1 MFVTLRCE
9 FYCLCMAYRL
19 LIEEIESM
27 KGVWNFYGALCLRGL
42 GAINCWN
49 KYNFIGDI
57 MEALGLTHKD
67 LAKALGVS
75 ETTIKSYRRKFPACI
90 TVASKGKP
98 IRFAP
103 EAETVCRRIQAL
115 FALGM
120 AVEDV
125 RTRLAEEFAWIEPEC
140 PCEAQVY
147 DAVAATSPAAQS
159 EHKKA
164 LLSEAALLKE
174 ALQHAGA
181 TPHLDPVPTQKAIT
195 PQVEPIQSSAQSSA
209 HSPAQSKEP
218 SEQASTKADAPR
230 TTPYTVLPPEVRTA
244 ISDMARSVVELTLQ
258 QKKLMKHVQSLEERL
273 EKALSGDGAVAP
285 QHSAPQ
291 GLCPQTPI
299 HEQIAAP
306 SAVSLDSTGPEATS
320 EATPALSPEIA
331 PETAPTAGPAN
342 EAIEAP
348 SSEPKQSRNPL
359 LKIFG
364 LERHG

>member
-1 MFVTLRCE
+1 MNKHLPLLCVKMFLTLACTT
-9 FYCLCMAYRL
+9 YCLCVAYRL
-19 LIEEIESM
+19 LIEELEDT
-27 KGVWNFYGALCLRGL
+27 KGVWNFYGALCLCGL
-42 GAINCWN
+42 CAINCWN

-125 RTRLAEEFAWIEPEC
+125 RMRLAEEFAWIEPEC
-140 PCEAQVY
+140 PCEVQAVQ
-147 DAVAATSPAAQS
+147 DADGTSSPAAQT

-181 TPHLDPVPTQKAIT
+181 TPHLDPVPTQKTIT
-195 PQVEPIQSSAQSSA
+195 PQVEPIQSPVQ
-209 HSPAQSKEP
+209 PKEP
-218 SEQASTKADAPR
+218 SEQASAKTDAPR

-273 EKALSGDGAVAP
+273 EKALSANGAVAP

-306 SAVSLDSTGPEATS
+306 LAESLDSIAPEVSS
-320 EATPALSPEIA
+320 ELSPEI
-331 PETAPTAGPAN
+331 TQ
-342 EAIEAP
+342 EAAAVSEP
-348 SSEPKQSRNPL
+348 VNEPKQSRNPL

>member
-1 MFVTLRCE
+1 
-9 FYCLCMAYRL
+9 
-19 LIEEIESM
+19 
-27 KGVWNFYGALCLRGL
+27 
-42 GAINCWN
+42 
-49 KYNFIGDI
+49 
-57 MEALGLTHKD
+57 MENLGLTHKD

-98 IRFAP
+98 IRFSP

-125 RTRLAEEFAWIEPEC
+125 RVRLAEEFSWIERDC
-140 PCEAQVY
+140 PMESAEAVNAEQNQQASSSSAHHEA
-147 DAVAATSPAAQS
+147 DS

-164 LLSEAALLKE
+164 LLNEAARLKE
-174 ALQHAGA
+174 ALQ
-181 TPHLDPVPTQKAIT
+181 
-195 PQVEPIQSSAQSSA
+195 QSPPAAQLAPMSAQKNLMPQSA
-209 HSPAQSKEP
+209 SPSAGTVLGNASAPASQNPAQSTDQISSQDAAK
-218 SEQASTKADAPR
+218 SETPR

-273 EKALSGDGAVAP
+273 EKALSSGDIAASGP
-285 QHSAPQ
+285 QDTGSQ

-299 HEQIAAP
+299 HEQI
-306 SAVSLDSTGPEATS
+306 S
-320 EATPALSPEIA
+320 
-331 PETAPTAGPAN
+331 
-342 EAIEAP
+342 AP
-348 SSEPKQSRNPL
+348 SSAADSMSTPSQDPTAESYDSPDADQKPSRGNPL